1 MELKMKNNMVS
12 KLWILVI
19 ILFQLTISVS
29 AQQWDGSTTTRDLIY
44 RDGNVGIGFDL
55 DDQQIITEKLEING
69 AIKLGTTSNTTNGI
83 FRFTQ
88 SDFEGRV
95 GNTWKSMTSKWN
107 ISGNNIIN
115 TNTGYVQLGSTSSL
129 GIGRAPNSKLEIY
142 SIDPGTSWATGLQL
156 TAHYSGDTPSDP
168 TTYMVQRDN
177 GFYIRSDGGYNFM
190 NSLGTLNFFHIN
202 TDGKVGIG
210 TTSPTSKL
218 ELNGGIFINSDAA
231 ANDMFK
237 IAAVSTENIPAIK
250 IGIRNNTVGNL
261 TIGRWKLP
269 DEPESMGYVED
280 RIVLDADN
288 VSYIIN
294 TPGLAIGKTT
304 IISGFLLDVDGKIR
318 ANEIVVNTVG
328 ADFVFEDNYN
338 LKTLNEVESFIKE
351 NKHLPDIPTAKEV
364 EENGVSLG
372 EMQTKLL
379 QKIEELTLYVIEQN
393 KSIEELKQEN
403 TNLKELLINKKI
415 VE

>member
-1 MELKMKNNMVS
+1 MKNLLTKNTFS
-12 KLWILVI
+12 ILALS
-19 ILFQLTISVS
+19 LFISVS
-29 AQQWDGSTTTRDLIY
+29 GYAQLIQWNGPMNTTSPIY
-44 RDGNVGIGFDL
+44 RSGSVGIGISRDPS
-55 DDQQIITEKLEING
+55 EMLEVG
-69 AIKLGTTSNTTNGI
+69 GRIKLGNSIVIPSSAGI
-83 FRFTQ
+83 LRWTGT
-88 SDFEGRV
+88 DFEGYN
-95 GNTWKSMTSKWN
+95 GSNWKSMTSKWN
-107 ISGNNIIN
+107 ASGNNIIN
-115 TNTGYVQLGSTSSL
+115 NNTGHVQLGLTNNL
-129 GIGRAPNSKLEIY
+129 GIGRAPNSKLEVY
-142 SIDPGTSWATGLQL
+142 SVDPGTSWATGLQL

-177 GFYIRSDGGYNFM
+177 GFYIKSDGGYNFM

-237 IAAVSTENIPAIK
+237 MASISTENLPVIK
-250 IGIRNNTVGNL
+250 AGIRNDAIGNL

-269 DEPESMGYVED
+269 DEPENMGYVED

-294 TPGLAIGKTT
+294 TSGLAIGKTT
-304 IISGFLLDVDGKIR
+304 IISGYLFDVNGKIR
-318 ANEIVVNTVG
+318 ANEIVVNTGG
-328 ADFVFEDNYN
+328 ADFVFDDDHN
-338 LKTLNEVESFIKE
+338 LRSLSEVETFIKL

-364 EENGVSLG
+364 EQNGVSLG

-379 QKIEELTLYVIEQN
+379 QKIEELTLYMI
-393 KSIEELKQEN
+393 ELKKEN
-403 TNLKELLINKKI
+403 EILRTRVNELDK
-415 VE
+415 